1 MVTHSCGALLVE
13 SWRLLLP
20 SLGEAAKI
28 VRGVLYVPL
37 TEVSLYDVLCMYIL
51 CTDYVWWR
59 GRDEDSRVR

>member
-37 TEVSLYDVLCMYIL
+37 TEVSLYDLAMYYVCTVYRLCM
-51 CTDYVWWR
+51 VER
-59 GRDEDSRVR
+59 